1 MIINTTITTTII
13 IVIIINGTFCR
24 NALVSC
30 PRQLPWLSLLAKVSK
45 SRMLMVTTI
54 RVVMVIEMI
63 LQMIILMV
71 MMMIDFGQM
80 LPLT

>member
-13 IVIIINGTFCR
+13 IVIINGTFSR

-54 RVVMVIEMI
+54 RVVMVIEV
-63 LQMIILMV
+63 IILMV

>member
-13 IVIIINGTFCR
+13 IVITTNGTFCR
-24 NALVSC
+24 NAPGSC

-63 LQMIILMV
+63 ILMV